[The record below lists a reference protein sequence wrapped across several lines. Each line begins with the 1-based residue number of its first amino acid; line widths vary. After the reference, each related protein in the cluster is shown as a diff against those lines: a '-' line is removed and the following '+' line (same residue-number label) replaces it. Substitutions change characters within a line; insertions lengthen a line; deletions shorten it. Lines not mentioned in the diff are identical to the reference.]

1 MKVSDSW
8 ERDALCF
15 DSAYPD
21 AWFPRLKRGELLA
34 AEAAIRVCGTCPVKV
49 VCGAKA
55 LAERIEHGVWGG
67 INESERRSR
76 LRKQSRVIGASAARE
91 LNDELYR
98 EAVREYAERRVSG
111 VA

>member
-98 EAVREYAERRVSG
+98 EAVSKYESKKVRRV
-111 VA
+111 A